1 MRGKRQ
7 KNEKQNNCKFIITGI
22 ILTCIIILILFMVNA
37 RRQKNNKDE
46 EIKENNEGISLY
58 NTTISEHVKETESGI
73 KLNTSTFVNSDK
85 ILDNLTITN
94 IQLTYSSGVT
104 SLTANVTNNSNTETP
119 ITTITTILKDENKKE
134 ICKAKG
140 VVKALGSGET
150 GRINISMSGNFIT
163 AYDIEFSK

>member
-7 KNEKQNNCKFIITGI
+7 KNEKQNNFKFIIAGI

-119 ITTITTILKDENKKE
+119 ITTITAILKDENKKE

>member
-1 MRGKRQ
+1 MREGK
-7 KNEKQNNCKFIITGI
+7 KT
-22 ILTCIIILILFMVNA
+22 
-37 RRQKNNKDE
+37 
-46 EIKENNEGISLY
+46 IKTN
-58 NTTISEHVKETESGI
+58 
-73 KLNTSTFVNSDK
+73 K

>member
-7 KNEKQNNCKFIITGI
+7 KNEKQNNFKFIIAGI

-46 EIKENNEGISLY
+46 KIKENNEGISLY

>member
-7 KNEKQNNCKFIITGI
+7 KNEKQNNFKFIIAGI

-46 EIKENNEGISLY
+46 KIKENNEGISLY

-94 IQLTYSSGVT
+94 IQLTYS
-104 SLTANVTNNSNTETP
+104 
-119 ITTITTILKDENKKE
+119 
-134 ICKAKG
+134 
-140 VVKALGSGET
+140 
-150 GRINISMSGNFIT
+150 
-163 AYDIEFSK
+163 

>member
-7 KNEKQNNCKFIITGI
+7 KNEKQNNFKFIIAGI

-73 KLNTSTFVNSDK
+73 KLNTSTFLNSDK

-104 SLTANVTNNSNTETP
+104 SLTANVTNNSNT
-119 ITTITTILKDENKKE
+119 
-134 ICKAKG
+134 
-140 VVKALGSGET
+140 
-150 GRINISMSGNFIT
+150 
-163 AYDIEFSK
+163 

>member
-7 KNEKQNNCKFIITGI
+7 KNEKQNNFKFIIAGI
-22 ILTCIIILILFMVNA
+22 ILTCVIVIFIVSAKKQN
-37 RRQKNNKDE
+37 NNKDE
-46 EIKENNEGISLY
+46 ETKENNEGISLY
-58 NTTISEHVKETESGI
+58 NTTISEYVKETENGI

-104 SLTANVTNNSNTETP
+104 SLTANVTNTSNNEIP

-140 VVKALGSGET
+140 VVKALGAGET